1 MIRLLI
7 ADDHP
12 LVRRGLKDLLADTSD
27 IVIAAEACDGLEVM
41 TLMETQE
48 IDVVLLDL
56 NMPRKSGLETL
67 VELKR
72 RYAALPVLII
82 SGHCVEQYA
91 TRLGKLGA
99 AGFVSKQDAPEQ
111 LIDAIRRALQ
121 DARKGSSQATSPLA
135 STLR

>member
-12 LVRRGLKDLLADTSD
+12 LVRRGLRDLLADTPD
-27 IVIAAEACDGLEVM
+27 IAITAEASDGIEVL
-41 TLMETQE
+41 TLLDTHE

-72 RYAALPVLII
+72 LYPTLPVLII

-99 AGFVSKQDAPEQ
+99 AGFVLKQDAPEQ
-111 LIDAIRRALQ
+111 LIEAIRRAIE
-121 DARKGSSQATSPLA
+121 DMPNRPSQAVS
-135 STLR
+135 